1 MNTNTSNN
9 TPLPTTS
16 SAGNDISNRFALDV
30 QGLDGL
36 KAAAGRSPEAGAKV
50 VAKQFDA
57 VFLQMMLKSM
67 RDATPT
73 EGPFDSHDSATYTS
87 MLDQQLAQHLSSKGV
102 GVADEMLKQLLRNGN
117 LGEAGA
123 AGAVGDVAGTGRGLD
138 RVAGTPGAGAADRG
152 RVAERSAISG
162 AVLAMAGRGNAPSF
176 ADGNLP
182 MGQVAGNLP
191 IGPAFGGLPMG
202 SRNAMPMSAPAVMA
216 AQALAT
222 AMSEGGGMGA
232 MSDGGSA
239 NADALSA
246 ALNDASPTVATGAVT
261 PDYRTLATLANAY
274 LNPAANGALA
284 HAKGFAHHMV
294 EPPVRSNTG
303 SARADRFIDRLA
315 EPARAASAA
324 TGIPARFII
333 GQAALESGWGNKE
346 IKHYN
351 GATSHNVFGIKATG
365 DWKGPTI
372 TAITTEYV
380 NGQPQRVPAKFR
392 AYGSYAEAMTDYAK
406 VLRSNP
412 RYATVLASA
421 HDVNGFAHGMQKA
434 GYATDPQYAQ
444 KLISIMQKMV

>member
-1 MNTNTSNN
+1 
-9 TPLPTTS
+9 
-16 SAGNDISNRFALDV
+16 
-30 QGLDGL
+30 
-36 KAAAGRSPEAGAKV
+36 
-50 VAKQFDA
+50 
-57 VFLQMMLKSM
+57 
-67 RDATPT
+67 
-73 EGPFDSHDSATYTS
+73 
-87 MLDQQLAQHLSSKGV
+87 
-102 GVADEMLKQLLRNGN
+102 MLKQLLRNGN